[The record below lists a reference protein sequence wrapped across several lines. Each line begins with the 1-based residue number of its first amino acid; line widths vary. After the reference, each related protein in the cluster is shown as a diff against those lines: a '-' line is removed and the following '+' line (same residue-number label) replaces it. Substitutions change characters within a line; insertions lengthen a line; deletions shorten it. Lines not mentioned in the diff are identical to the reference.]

1 MTMKVVRDSLHSR
14 KCAIRSFAEPVGVG
28 IASSNSI
35 YVSFVK
41 IGPSFSGEWV
51 SYTSCILYFVLAS
64 RRHLSIVPKYPNIDP
79 RPKLAEAP
87 SRIVIAL
94 NQRCCMCDNFPIR
107 EKPQR
112 PMTRSNRAKA
122 VVKHLHEREIMF
134 DQNCSQQSNDIGGV
148 GDLGD
153 FSGFD
158 INGSPAPSYGGG
170 WVSGRDDDI
179 LKRKAYTTEEA
190 AESVRVPRVRKEVLG
205 IRSMRIL
212 GSSIGNF
219 SRNTSLSC
227 YQAG

>member
-35 YVSFVK
+35 YISFVK
-41 IGPSFSGEWV
+41 IGRNFSEEWA
-51 SYTSCILYFVLAS
+51 SNTSCILYFFLAS
-64 RRHLSIVPKYPNIDP
+64 RRHRSIDPKYPNIDP

-112 PMTRSNRAKA
+112 PITRSNRAKA

-134 DQNCSQQSNDIGGV
+134 DQNCSQLSNDIGG
-148 GDLGD
+148 LGD
-153 FSGFD
+153 FSGFN
-158 INGSPAPSYGGG
+158 INGSPARSYGGG
-170 WVSGRDDDI
+170 WWVSGRDDDI
-179 LKRKAYTTEEA
+179 LKRKAYN
-190 AESVRVPRVRKEVLG
+190 RK
-205 IRSMRIL
+205 
-212 GSSIGNF
+212 
-219 SRNTSLSC
+219 SC
-227 YQAG
+227 